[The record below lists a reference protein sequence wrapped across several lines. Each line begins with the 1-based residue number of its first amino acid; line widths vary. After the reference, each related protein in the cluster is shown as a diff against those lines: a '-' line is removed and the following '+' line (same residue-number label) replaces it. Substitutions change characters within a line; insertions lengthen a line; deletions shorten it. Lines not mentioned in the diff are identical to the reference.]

1 MSSIVDSSTTL
12 EVMKS
17 ANDDFVELIL
27 KLKALFNGKEP
38 VTFNMGQYSI
48 TVNTILELISNYK
61 DGKFD
66 SVLLGGQTTGGKQVK
81 LSVDANGNLCVT
93 DGNGSAVSVSCSKLV
108 SSLIESCI
116 AKQVVVEGATIR
128 SIKGKVSVSGG
139 NFSFGSMRFDSLDA
153 TTLKARNLRV
163 ENLSVNSSLACEGL
177 TILGAR
183 QLRPKTSRNMFY
195 RDGNA
200 INKAA
205 SRVDVLGSP
214 GSWEWDIDDNDRD
227 LTPADV
233 GFSLVTATSPIS
245 GMRSVPDMIR
255 FWGNTKFDDFKYKT
269 WLLSSYA
276 ALSAP
281 TNLAVWV
288 NLPNTTTN
296 YPVFNISN
304 RDELLFAALLAFP
317 TGGYAVGGSD
327 NNGVWYLTSFDL
339 SDIGKE
345 IYYQTLDTEWKI
357 YRTLKVTCQTSAQI
371 PTSVEFGDMVTI
383 PPYSCARFIV
393 NCFDKGSSD
402 DSSVAREVIYALEIT

>member
-1 MSSIVDSSTTL
+1 M
-12 EVMKS
+12 
-17 ANDDFVELIL
+17 
-27 KLKALFNGKEP
+27 
-38 VTFNMGQYSI
+38 
-48 TVNTILELISNYK
+48 
-61 DGKFD
+61 
-66 SVLLGGQTTGGKQVK
+66 
-81 LSVDANGNLCVT
+81 
-93 DGNGSAVSVSCSKLV
+93 
-108 SSLIESCI
+108 
-116 AKQVVVEGATIR
+116 
-128 SIKGKVSVSGG
+128 
-139 NFSFGSMRFDSLDA
+139 
-153 TTLKARNLRV
+153 
-163 ENLSVNSSLACEGL
+163 
-177 TILGAR
+177 GAR

-195 RDGNA
+195 RDGSV

-205 SRVDVLGSP
+205 GLVEVLGSP
-214 GSWEWDIDDNDRD
+214 SSWEWDINDNDGD

-233 GFSLVTATSPIS
+233 GFPLVTATSPIS

-255 FWGNTKFDDFKYKT
+255 FRGNTKFDDFKYKT
-269 WLLSSYA
+269 WFLSSYA
-276 ALSAP
+276 TLSAP
-281 TNLAVWV
+281 TNLVVWV

-296 YPVFNISN
+296 YPVFNIRN

-327 NNGVWYLTSFDL
+327 NNGAWYLTSFDL

-393 NCFDKGSSD
+393 NCFDKGNSG